1 MVLAYVFV
9 PSGFKSIVQ
18 AMERVGLRGNIVKF
32 AFGLLKITPVMLLL
46 VVLVEGGRESWPAT

>member
-9 PSGFKSIVQ
+9 PLGFKSLVQ

-32 AFGLLKITPVMLLL
+32 AFGLLKIMTIMLLL
-46 VVLVEGGRESWPAT
+46 VVLAVGGR